1 MITGHVTFMDV
12 IQEGGSNGHEE
23 QHDESSGDD
32 KDEKE
37 EESVNQRVEVQMPKN
52 VRRTRPAPMEILD
65 RVTMNNTQETPR
77 STIKSFLNVPKQTEL
92 TFNRKNLRKVEG
104 QLKKA
109 FVEFY
114 QKLRLLKSFR
124 YMPRDFLFDFF

>member
-1 MITGHVTFMDV
+1 MTGRVSFMYA
-12 IQEGGSNGHEE
+12 IQGGGSNDHEE
-23 QHDESSGDD
+23 QSDESSGDD
-32 KDEKE
+32 KDEMKKG
-37 EESVNQRVEVQMPKN
+37 ESVNQKVEVQKPKN
-52 VRRTRPAPMEILD
+52 IRGTRPAPLEVLD
-65 RVTMNNTQETPR
+65 HVTINYPQETPR
-77 STIKSFLNVPKQTEL
+77 STIKGFLNVPKQTEL

-124 YMPRDFLFDFF
+124 